1 MFLAPAS
8 LERRIAKLVPAASDD
23 PDSYIEVEGAP
34 DLVVEIVS
42 DSSVGKDTKRL
53 PGLYFK
59 AGVRELWLID
69 ARQDPLVFKIH
80 RRGKSGFV
88 AMPTD
93 GDGYQRSSVLGCRY
107 QLHRWARS
115 PGLAAV

>member
-1 MFLAPAS
+1 LIPA
-8 LERRIAKLVPAASDD
+8 VSDD

-53 PGLYFK
+53 PALYFK

-69 ARQDPLVFKIH
+69 ARRDPLVFKIH

-93 GDGYQRSSVLGCRY
+93 ADGFQRSSVMDCRSR
-107 QLHRWARS
+107 LHRRRDRRGWPLFELVEREA
-115 PGLAAV
+115 